1 MLGMVFAALYVSAK
15 IAVPSAASM
24 MMLRTKPVIRDTTV
38 PRAITLL
45 DRSRLAEP
53 AADEAAGEEAGEEA
67 GEAGDGVSLTESD
80 CSLLR
85 PRAERSGA
93 LAGSRWAGPRA
104 SLTALPRSLSLIRA
118 QSPFPE
124 FVR

>member
-1 MLGMVFAALYVSAK
+1 MLGMVFAAFYVSAK
-15 IAVPSAASM
+15 IAVPSAAAM

-53 AADEAAGEEAGEEA
+53 AADEAAGEEA

-124 FVR
+124 